1 MTNLTIRELRISL
14 IAKLADKKDT
24 LTILSAVSGIPEKRI
39 EGFIR
44 SGEIALGDF
53 IVLRGLA

>member
-1 MTNLTIRELRISL
+1 MADLTMKELRISL
-14 IAKLADKKDT
+14 IAKLANKKDT
-24 LTILSAVSGIPEKRI
+24 LTILSAVSGIPESRI